1 VTNKLKPALFYAL
14 HRSVYGIGGYKVVAV
29 TTYKERR
36 GRWFGRYVDDN
47 TATHGASDLQGRFDT
62 PEAAKAAIAGL
73 VEIQKRHEGPI
84 KAARRSY
91 DAAQHAERDE
101 VDAYLKGL
109 PR

>member
-1 VTNKLKPALFYAL
+1 MSGLKSALFYAL
-14 HRSVYGIGGYKVVAV
+14 HRSVYGVGGYKVVAV

-47 TATHGASDLQGRFDT
+47 TATHGAGDLQGRFDT
-62 PEAAKAAIAGL
+62 PEAAKAAITGL

-84 KAARRSY
+84 EAARHVYEATQR
-91 DAAQHAERDE
+91 AERDE
-101 VDAYLKGL
+101 IEAYMKGL